1 MELAQSIIEQV
12 VSSSPDQSQYQDT
25 YGWVFFQQG
34 KFEKAKIKFEK
45 AYKMNDMDRLIL
57 EHLGDVEFKLGNKLK
72 ALEWWRKGLELDPKQ
87 GLLQKK
93 IDDQKY
99 YEPE

>member
-1 MELAQSIIEQV
+1 MCIRDS
-12 VSSSPDQSQYQDT
+12 
-25 YGWVFFQQG
+25 
-34 KFEKAKIKFEK
+34 
-45 AYKMNDMDRLIL
+45 
-57 EHLGDVEFKLGNKLK
+57 GDVEFKLGNKLK